1 MRGSPIFDDGTLKFR
16 RRINDNFFKWFELHA
31 PLFTSDNVRLGDLEL
46 VTLATHILEQD
57 GDVELATPRHTE
69 QFCTPEIDLETDV
82 DLKLFLK
89 AVANL
94 AAGDV
99 LPSFPAKGE
108 LLTRKLSAIVGSST
122 AIAGNGD
129 ACSLVVTVSPI

>member
-16 RRINDNFFKWFELHA
+16 RRINNNFFKWFELHA
-31 PLFTSDNVRLGDLEL
+31 LLFTSDNVRLGDLEL

-57 GDVELATPRHTE
+57 GDVELTAAGHTE
-69 QFCTPEIDLETDV
+69 HFCTPEIDLETDI

-99 LPSFPAKGE
+99 LPFFPRKGRIIDKE
-108 LLTRKLSAIVGSST
+108 IKRNSRFVHR
-122 AIAGNGD
+122 D
-129 ACSLVVTVSPI
+129 CR